1 MVAGVTAKIQIYTIP
16 CEFNLSYG
24 LLLSR
29 QWMWQVKIRG
39 NYELDKYYI
48 KDDKGNYHEVPR
60 NSTAQV
66 NAVEFPRIRLNSK
79 SGIESTVD
87 KETRRELELAV
98 ESSEPGEDEILREVF
113 GQATDVMRK
122 QMRSDGSDSS
132 DDQELDSGN
141 ESDF

>member
-1 MVAGVTAKIQIYTIP
+1 M
-16 CEFNLSYG
+16 
-24 LLLSR
+24 
-29 QWMWQVKIRG
+29 KIRG

-48 KDDKGNYHEVPR
+48 KNDKGKYREVPR

-66 NAVEFPRIRLNSK
+66 NAVELPRIRLNSE

-87 KETRRELELAV
+87 KETRRELELAD
-98 ESSEPGEDEILREVF
+98 ESSEPGEDEILREVI

-122 QMRSDGSDSS
+122 QMRSDGSDRA
-132 DDQELDSGN
+132 DDQELDLGN